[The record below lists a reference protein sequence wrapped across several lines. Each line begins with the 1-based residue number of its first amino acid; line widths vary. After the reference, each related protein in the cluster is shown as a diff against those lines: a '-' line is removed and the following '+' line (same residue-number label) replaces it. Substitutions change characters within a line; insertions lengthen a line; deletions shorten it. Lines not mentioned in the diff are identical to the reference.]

1 MTTRRRRWGR
11 DPSTS
16 HLARDVDPEYR
27 DGSDAPEVF
36 DLRYAAAL
44 DAIGARSEKRPRLS
58 SRHPARVDR

>member
-1 MTTRRRRWGR
+1 MGTDPTTRIRE
-11 DPSTS
+11 TS
-16 HLARDVDPEYR
+16 DPEYR
-27 DGSDAPEVF
+27 DGSDATEVF